1 MKMLYFICCV
11 IGMVA
16 AVLACSALAACCFCK
31 YCAKVL
37 RGTDWTAKKYGST
50 YVVNVRSGA
59 ELVAALNDFA
69 AANKLTLGAVTGIG
83 AVNEATLRFFNPE
96 TKKYVDKTF
105 AEQMEIANLT
115 GNISQKDGALYTHY
129 HITLGNEKYQALAGH
144 LLSARINGAAEIFVS
159 AVKRGKAERSFDE
172 KTGLNLYDFSK

>member
-1 MKMLYFICCV
+1 MIQTLYFI
-11 IGMVA
+11 GTVA
-16 AVLACSALAACCFCK
+16 AVLACSALAACCFCRC
-31 YCAKVL
+31 CAKVL
-37 RGTDWTAKKYGST
+37 RGADWTAKKYGSS
-50 YVVNVRSGA
+50 YIVSVQSGA
-59 ELVAALNDFA
+59 ELVTALDDFA
-69 AANKLTLGAVTGIG
+69 KAEKLTLGSVSGIG

-129 HITLGNEKYQALAGH
+129 HITLGGENYQALAGH
-144 LLSARINGAAEIFVS
+144 LLSARINGAAEIVVS
-159 AVKRGKAERSFDE
+159 AIRCGKLERSFDE